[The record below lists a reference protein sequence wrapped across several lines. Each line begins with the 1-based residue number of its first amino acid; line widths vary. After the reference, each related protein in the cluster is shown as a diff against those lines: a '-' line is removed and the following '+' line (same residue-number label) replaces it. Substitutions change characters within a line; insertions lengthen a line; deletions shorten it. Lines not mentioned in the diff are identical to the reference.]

1 MFRNRLLP
9 GNPGL
14 PLTSVAG
21 CPCSAH
27 RNFWHCTPLYMS
39 RIQLQI
45 VPSEMKITTIQALL
59 STNQGCFWLIIAHR
73 VIN

>member
-1 MFRNRLLP
+1 
-9 GNPGL
+9 
-14 PLTSVAG
+14 VAG